1 MSDAHVA
8 TGRGHQTRETRKAL
22 AGRCALALLPVLA
35 VLLGLSGCGGLSVSV
50 SGGVIQV
57 VAGENFWG
65 SLAAQLGGVHVKV
78 TSMVTDPSADPHQ
91 FETSAKSARTFAAA
105 NYVILNGAGYDSWG
119 QKLVDANPVKGRKV
133 FNVASLLGKKQGDNP
148 HFWYDPDY
156 VRRVIDQIT
165 ADYRSLDPQDSA
177 YFTEQREAFLSSL
190 SQYDSLIASIKETYG
205 GAKIGA
211 TESIFVY
218 MADSLGLELI
228 TPPSFMNAVSAG
240 NDPPT
245 SAVAQMQQQITQK
258 QIAVLVYNS
267 QTETLV
273 TTNIKKLASSNGIPM
288 VGITE
293 TVVPPNVS
301 FEDWQVT
308 QLTALQQAL
317 GAGK

>member
-1 MSDAHVA
+1 MDRDQIDELVRALREDAPRNTSVINFIE
-8 TGRGHQTRETRKAL
+8 RNE
-22 AGRCALALLPVLA
+22 
-35 VLLGLSGCGGLSVSV
+35 LLGLYREGRSVRVQGRSDHVWNYFSSESEEELSR
-50 SGGVIQV
+50 
-57 VAGENFWG
+57 
-65 SLAAQLGGVHVKV
+65 LAAQLGGVHVKV